1 MHPETTI
8 RLANMRRD
16 DLLRSARPVTVE
28 TRRTRPTRKFSL
40 EGARS

>member
-16 DLLRSARPVTVE
+16 DLLRSGRRFTIHPSN
-28 TRRTRPTRKFSL
+28 TRCTRKSSV

>member
-16 DLLRSARPVTVE
+16 DLLRSGQRFTLFTRSARKANV
-28 TRRTRPTRKFSL
+28 

>member
-1 MHPETTI
+1 MHPETII

-16 DLLRSARPVTVE
+16 DLLRSGQRFTL
-28 TRRTRPTRKFSL
+28 RNRSTRKISV

>member
-8 RLANMRRD
+8 RLACMRRD
-16 DLLRSARPVTVE
+16 DLLRSGQRFTL
-28 TRRTRPTRKFSL
+28 RIRSNRKVSV

>member
-16 DLLRSARPVTVE
+16 DLLRAGQRFTLRNRS
-28 TRRTRPTRKFSL
+28 TRNANV

>member
-16 DLLRSARPVTVE
+16 DLLRSGRRFTVD
-28 TRRTRPTRKFSL
+28 TRCTRKSASI

>member
-8 RLANMRRD
+8 RLANLRRD
-16 DLLRSARPVTVE
+16 ELLRSGRRFTLI
-28 TRRTRPTRKFSL
+28 TRSIRKANV

>member
-16 DLLRSARPVTVE
+16 ELLRSAR
-28 TRRTRPTRKFSL
+28 RTHFSIRNLRPALSIRT